1 MLEACARWAPS
12 SYFWPVELGCWKLTM
27 GWPWRST
34 WKIEPSMIRQPATGW
49 PNMPAKQLGSGPL
62 HGQLK
67 LETDRICQ
75 KGEDRRFSI
84 DTPCFFCFQ
93 KDAWTLLVE
102 EISSPC
108 RMRSSIFAV
117 TTSPVARGVLLSW
130 VLTVLWRGQP
140 VERSIGKAAF
150 ALMLPYSSY
159 IYGALLAVAKITFA
173 PCPFAGCL
181 THLADDHCIWR
192 LWHVHRA

>member
-1 MLEACARWAPS
+1 MS
-12 SYFWPVELGCWKLTM
+12 SIFLLLTCWTWLLKTYFFGSPC
-27 GWPWRST
+27 RST

-75 KGEDRRFSI
+75 KGEDRNPI

-159 IYGALLAVAKITFA
+159 IYGALLAVAKRTFA
-173 PCPFAGCL
+173 SCPFAACL
-181 THLADDHCIWR
+181 THLAGDHCIWR
-192 LWHVHRA
+192 LRHVHLVHIWA

>member
-27 GWPWRST
+27 GSPCRST

-75 KGEDRRFSI
+75 KGEDRRQS
-84 DTPCFFCFQ
+84 
-93 KDAWTLLVE
+93 TLRVFLLPKRCLNSLVE

-159 IYGALLAVAKITFA
+159 IYGALLAVAKRTFA
-173 PCPFAGCL
+173 SCPFAACL
-181 THLADDHCIWR
+181 THLAGDHCIWR